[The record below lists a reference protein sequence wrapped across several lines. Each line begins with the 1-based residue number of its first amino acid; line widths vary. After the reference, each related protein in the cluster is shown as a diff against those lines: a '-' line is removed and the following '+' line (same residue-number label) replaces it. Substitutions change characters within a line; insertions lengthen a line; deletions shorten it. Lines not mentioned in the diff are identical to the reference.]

1 MAERAAWYKFR
12 SVPLLTGMDTA
23 AIAGQAMS
31 AALGGAVPLSA
42 PPPPGAPPP
51 PQASQGA
58 PPPPPP
64 PDVAAALGQL
74 TALTGATG
82 AKGGGKRKRDGEDGL
97 MAEDSVMGRIQE
109 YGLKAGPG
117 NSVIWDYFE
126 KYNVANDSPLR
137 SIGVCKLCRQQDD
150 YAKVR
155 CLCAGGRTRTRCVG
169 GRARGRHRRVRR
181 RLTAVGS
188 AALEPG
194 SGHPRAP
201 PRPGQGQ
208 ELRAR
213 EC

>member
-1 MAERAAWYKFR
+1 
-12 SVPLLTGMDTA
+12 
-23 AIAGQAMS
+23 
-31 AALGGAVPLSA
+31 
-42 PPPPGAPPP
+42 
-51 PQASQGA
+51 
-58 PPPPPP
+58 
-64 PDVAAALGQL
+64 VAAALGQL

-155 CLCAGGRTRTRCVG
+155 CLCAVVVLAAGLAHVAWAA
-169 GRARGRHRRVRR
+169 GRAAGTGVCG
-181 RLTAVGS
+181 AD
-188 AALEPG
+188 
-194 SGHPRAP
+194 
-201 PRPGQGQ
+201 
-208 ELRAR
+208 
-213 EC
+213 